1 VGNKANT
8 YSRSIWV
15 YNNNRANK
23 IRWRIFTSSF
33 IRNTTIIMH
42 FENRHYVVFDLSEV
56 DTIDFSE
63 VMETSADTLR
73 KNLANTQSFVKYES
87 DMPASITALNTR
99 SQEYTHAEILALLA
113 GEEWTD
119 PNAEI

>member
-1 VGNKANT
+1 
-8 YSRSIWV
+8 
-15 YNNNRANK
+15 
-23 IRWRIFTSSF
+23 
-33 IRNTTIIMH
+33 MH
-42 FENRHYVVFDLSEV
+42 FENRHYVVFDLTEV

-73 KNLANTQSFVKYES
+73 KNLADTQSFVKYEG
-87 DMPASITALNTR
+87 DMPPSVVALTTR
-99 SQEYTHAEILALLA
+99 SQEYSHEEILAFLA

>member
-1 VGNKANT
+1 
-8 YSRSIWV
+8 
-15 YNNNRANK
+15 
-23 IRWRIFTSSF
+23 
-33 IRNTTIIMH
+33 MH

-73 KNLANTQSFVKYES
+73 KNLADTQSFVKYEG
-87 DMPASITALNTR
+87 DMPPSVVALTTR
-99 SQEYTHAEILALLA
+99 SQEYSHEEILTLLA
-113 GEEWTD
+113 GTEWTD

>member
-1 VGNKANT
+1 
-8 YSRSIWV
+8 
-15 YNNNRANK
+15 
-23 IRWRIFTSSF
+23 
-33 IRNTTIIMH
+33 MH

-73 KNLANTQSFVKYES
+73 NNLANTQSFVKYEGDQPPS
-87 DMPASITALNTR
+87 VVALTTR
-99 SQEYTHAEILALLA
+99 SQEYSHEEVLTLLA
-113 GEEWTD
+113 GPEWTD

>member
-1 VGNKANT
+1 
-8 YSRSIWV
+8 
-15 YNNNRANK
+15 
-23 IRWRIFTSSF
+23 
-33 IRNTTIIMH
+33 MH

-63 VMETSADTLR
+63 VMETSAETLR
-73 KNLANTQSFVKYES
+73 KNLAETQSFVKYEG
-87 DMPASITALNTR
+87 DMPASVTALTTK
-99 SQEYTHAEILALLA
+99 SQEYTHEEILAILS

>member
-1 VGNKANT
+1 
-8 YSRSIWV
+8 
-15 YNNNRANK
+15 
-23 IRWRIFTSSF
+23 
-33 IRNTTIIMH
+33 MH
-42 FENRHYVVFDLSEV
+42 FENRHYVIFDLTEV

-87 DMPASITALNTR
+87 VMPASVAALTTR
-99 SQEYTHAEILALLA
+99 SQEYSHEEILALLA
-113 GEEWTD
+113 GADWTD

>member
-1 VGNKANT
+1 
-8 YSRSIWV
+8 
-15 YNNNRANK
+15 
-23 IRWRIFTSSF
+23 
-33 IRNTTIIMH
+33 MH
-42 FENRHYVVFDLSEV
+42 FENRHYVVFNLSEV

-73 KNLANTQSFVKYES
+73 KNLAETQSFVKYEGDQPS
-87 DMPASITALNTR
+87 SVTALTTK
-99 SQEYTHAEILALLA
+99 SQGYSHPEIIALLA